1 MTSQGDNKMLGN
13 EYAHND
19 VLVSTHWVADNL
31 ANTKDIRIV
40 ESNEDVLLYGTGH
53 IPNAVHIDWVADLND
68 SIRRDYLNEAQ
79 FAQLMSR
86 HGISNDTTVVF
97 YGDKNNWWA
106 TYAFWVFKLFGHED
120 CRVMNGGRQKW
131 IAEGRELTKEKPQFE
146 AVEYKPAARSDYK
159 IRAFRD
165 QVLAHVMADQP
176 LVDVRSPQEFSGEL
190 LHMPGSPQEGAL
202 RGGHIRGAVSV
213 PWSRAVAEDGTF
225 KSAEELRAIY
235 EGEQGL
241 SADKN
246 VIAYCRIGER
256 SSHTWFVLTYL
267 LGYPNVRNYDGSWTE
282 WGNLV
287 GVPIENP
294 SKQS

>member
-1 MTSQGDNKMLGN
+1 MTDH
-13 EYAHND
+13 YARED
-19 VLVSTHWVADNL
+19 VLVTTQWVADNL
-31 ANTKDIRIV
+31 NKTSQIRLV
-40 ESNEDVLLYGTGH
+40 ESNEDVLLYSTGH

-68 SIRRDYLNEAQ
+68 SIRRDYLDEQQ
-79 FAQLMSR
+79 FAALLSR
-86 HGISNDTTVVF
+86 NSIDNDTTVVF

-120 CRVMNGGRQKW
+120 CRIMNGGRQKW
-131 IAEGRELTKEKPQFE
+131 IAEGRELTKEKVSF
-146 AVEYKPAARSDYK
+146 PATDYQPSARADYK

-165 QVLAHVMADQP
+165 QVLAHVMAGQP

-202 RGGHIRGAVSV
+202 RGGHIKGAVSV

-225 KSAEELRAIY
+225 KSADQLRAIY
-235 EGEQGL
+235 EAEQGL
-241 SADKN
+241 APDKN

-294 SKQS
+294 SKQA

>member
-1 MTSQGDNKMLGN
+1 MTENDYVRG
-13 EYAHND
+13 D
-19 VLVSTHWVADNL
+19 VLVSTQWVADNL
-31 ANTKDIRIV
+31 ANSDKLRLV
-40 ESNEDVLLYGTGH
+40 ESNEDVLLYSSGH

-68 SIRRDYLNEAQ
+68 SIRRDYLDEQQ
-79 FAQLMSR
+79 FADLLSR
-86 HGISNDTTVVF
+86 NGIANDTTVVF

-120 CRVMNGGRQKW
+120 CRIMNGGRQKW
-131 IAEGRELTKEKPQFE
+131 IAEGRELTKDKPSFP
-146 AVEYKPAARSDYK
+146 ATDYKPSARTDYK

-165 QVLAHVMADQP
+165 QVLAHVNAGQP

-202 RGGHIRGAVSV
+202 RGGHIKGAANV

-225 KSAEELRAIY
+225 KSADELRAIY
-235 EGEQGL
+235 EGEKEL
-241 SADKN
+241 SSDN
-246 VIAYCRIGER
+246 NIIAYCRIGER

-294 SKQS
+294 SKQA

>member
-1 MTSQGDNKMLGN
+1 MTASS
-13 EYAHND
+13 YAQPD
-19 VLVSTHWVADNL
+19 VLVDTRWVSENL
-31 ANTKDIRIV
+31 HRTDKIRLI
-40 ESNEDVLLYGTGH
+40 ESNEDVLLYSTGH

-68 SIRRDYLNEAQ
+68 SIRRDYLNEEQ
-79 FAQLMSR
+79 FAALMSR
-86 HGISNDTTVVF
+86 HGIANDTTVVF

-120 CRVMNGGRQKW
+120 CRIMNGGRQKW
-131 IAEGRELTKEKPQFE
+131 IAEGRELTKDKPSY
-146 AVEYKPAARSDYK
+146 APTNYRPAARTDYK

-165 QVLAHVMADQP
+165 QVLAHVQSNHP

-202 RGGHIRGAVSV
+202 RGGHIKGAVNV

-225 KSAEELRAIY
+225 KLPDELRAIY
-235 EGEQGL
+235 ESEQGL
-241 SADKN
+241 SPEQN

-256 SSHTWFVLTYL
+256 SSHSWFVLTYL

-294 SKQS
+294 SRQS

>member
-1 MTSQGDNKMLGN
+1 MSDKGYIHPN
-13 EYAHND
+13 
-19 VLVSTHWVADNL
+19 VLVSTEWVAANL
-31 ANTKDIRIV
+31 HDTDKVRLV
-40 ESNEDVLLYGTGH
+40 ESNEDVLLYRTGH
-53 IPNAVHIDWVADLND
+53 VPNAAHIDWVADLND
-68 SIRRDYLNEAQ
+68 AIRRDYLDEAG
-79 FAQLMSR
+79 FAALMAK
-86 HGISNDTTVVF
+86 HGIAKDTTVVF

-106 TYAFWVFKLFGHED
+106 CYAFWVFKLFDHGD
-120 CRVMNGGRQKW
+120 CRVMDGGRKKW
-131 IAEGRELTKEKPQFE
+131 IDEGRELTKEVPSFPTTTY
-146 AVEYKPAARSDYK
+146 AVPSRTDYK

-165 QVLAHVMADQP
+165 QVLEHVRAERP

-202 RGGHIRGAVSV
+202 RGGHIRGAKSV

-225 KSAEELRAIY
+225 KTADDLRGIY
-235 EGEQGL
+235 EAEQGL
-241 SADKN
+241 SPSDS
-246 VIAYCRIGER
+246 VVAYCRIGER

-294 SKQS
+294 SKAK

>member
-1 MTSQGDNKMLGN
+1 MADN
-13 EYAHND
+13 YARAD
-19 VLVSTHWVADNL
+19 VLVTTQWVADNL
-31 ANTKDIRIV
+31 DKTDQIRLV
-40 ESNEDVLLYGTGH
+40 ESNEDVLLYSTGH

-68 SIRRDYLNEAQ
+68 SIRRDYLNEQQ
-79 FAQLMSR
+79 FASLLSR
-86 HGISNDTTVVF
+86 NGIGNDTTVVF

-120 CRVMNGGRQKW
+120 CRIMNGGRQKW
-131 IAEGRELTKEKPQFE
+131 IAEGRELTKEKVSFP
-146 AVEYKPAARSDYK
+146 ATEYQPSARADYK

-165 QVLAHVMADQP
+165 QVLAHVMAGQP

-202 RGGHIRGAVSV
+202 RGGHIKGAVSV
-213 PWSRAVAEDGTF
+213 PWSRAVAEDGAF
-225 KSAEELRAIY
+225 KSADQLRAIY
-235 EGEQGL
+235 EDEQGL
-241 SADKN
+241 APDKN

-294 SKQS
+294 SKQA